1 MFKYSIFKENM
12 SNEDGKY
19 TSFGITIEDSNG
31 DVIKSITDISTD
43 EIVVRDLCER
53 CNKGQLH
60 PIHLYD
66 IVEDFLLNT

>member
-12 SNEDGKY
+12 SNEDGEY

-66 IVEDFLLNT
+66 VVEDFLN